1 MLRCKAIGNELYE
14 FHQIQIRFHFFF
26 LCSSENVQFGVPKKP
41 FALFC
46 NALVSQIIAAIFHLH
61 LKTSNGSHTHTQPT
75 KRKTNQQR
83 PTTRHRWYI
92 WIFSRK
98 NIYHMPM
105 FNSIFNAWLGL
116 FFFARHICSLAQLE
130 RFFSPQIS
138 VTSCIASKWP
148 PNSSWL
154 GYSIYSAQTNPFLTW
169 IKNIRPI
176 SFPIERKDFL
186 HEAS

>member
-1 MLRCKAIGNELYE
+1 MLVRKCSIWSAKKAICFVLQCVGKPNNRGYFPLA
-14 FHQIQIRFHFFF
+14 
-26 LCSSENVQFGVPKKP
+26 LENFER
-41 FALFC
+41 L
-46 NALVSQIIAAIFHLH
+46 
-61 LKTSNGSHTHTQPT
+61 THTHS
-75 KRKTNQQR
+75 R
-83 PTTRHRWYI
+83 PKEKQINNDRRLDTVDIFGYSLARIFTTCQCLI
-92 WIFSRK
+92 LFS
-98 NIYHMPM
+98 M
-105 FNSIFNAWLGL
+105 LGL
-116 FFFARHICSLAQLE
+116 DYFFFARHICSLAQLE